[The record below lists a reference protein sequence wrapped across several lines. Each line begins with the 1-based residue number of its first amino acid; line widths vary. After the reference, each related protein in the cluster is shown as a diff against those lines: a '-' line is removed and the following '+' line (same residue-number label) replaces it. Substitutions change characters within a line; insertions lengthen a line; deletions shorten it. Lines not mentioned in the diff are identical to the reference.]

1 MGDTG
6 DRDGTRTAC
15 DTEGRTA
22 NPTSRCDAVSAAS
35 ARRNGERSSRGNG
48 GGYGLPFVAA
58 GARGETL
65 PRPKWGRGGGCRLTR
80 RTERGAS
87 GRTRTAPTG
96 GARASAAG
104 RGEQACGAGPAVA
117 WPSWAGVVLGRC
129 GAQGGEGSW
138 ASGKERPAGQNRG
151 RNKKKTKKP
160 PFF

>member
-35 ARRNGERSSRGNG
+35 ARRNGEGSSRGNG
-48 GGYGLPFVAA
+48 GGYGLPFVAV

-96 GARASAAG
+96 EARASAAG

-117 WPSWAGVVLGRC
+117 WPSWAGAELGWRGAGPVRC
-129 GAQGGEGSW
+129 AGRRRELGQRERKACGPKPR
-138 ASGKERPAGQNRG
+138 KE
-151 RNKKKTKKP
+151 
-160 PFF
+160 